1 MSSPKSIHGLW
12 TRPLPTLRTLRL
24 WYVPFLGFS
33 AQHNGEGALVLPDTL
48 LLGVPHPGG
57 HLAQSPGVVKSDR
70 KTSSSRSLTPS
81 SKLGTQTREAC
92 LRKIDRLRLKSRKAE
107 LTPFLGFSLSTTCQV
122 PQKRKNHVEMKE
134 IDPGT
139 EHQYGTLNV
148 VMTGYDVSLV
158 EHYAQYVHRLCNK
171 LSVKVVESY
180 AMPTKTVELVLA
192 GDHGTKVRVDGHLT
206 SHQRVV
212 QIKQLTATLTPI
224 FLEIIQNNLPEGVH
238 LLVKEHTEEDF
249 RIRLKVRPEL
259 DELRA
264 KLQ

>member
-1 MSSPKSIHGLW
+1 MS
-12 TRPLPTLRTLRL
+12 
-24 WYVPFLGFS
+24 VALGKLLS
-33 AQHNGEGALVLPDTL
+33 LGKESVLK
-48 LLGVPHPGG
+48 
-57 HLAQSPGVVKSDR
+57 Q
-70 KTSSSRSLTPS
+70 RSV
-81 SKLGTQTREAC
+81 
-92 LRKIDRLRLKSRKAE
+92 
-107 LTPFLGFSLSTTCQV
+107 FFSLAFKSSGRNPICSIGSLQQSFQRHYRSKPSHGIGRYRHLLPPEV

-212 QIKQLTATLTPI
+212 QINQLTATFTPI

>member
-1 MSSPKSIHGLW
+1 MSAALGKPCVQIIQKKSSLFYSQQQNFQRHYRSMPTHGIGRYRHL
-12 TRPLPTLRTLRL
+12 LP
-24 WYVPFLGFS
+24 P
-33 AQHNGEGALVLPDTL
+33 E
-48 LLGVPHPGG
+48 
-57 HLAQSPGVVKSDR
+57 
-70 KTSSSRSLTPS
+70 
-81 SKLGTQTREAC
+81 
-92 LRKIDRLRLKSRKAE
+92 
-107 LTPFLGFSLSTTCQV
+107 
-122 PQKRKNHVEMKE
+122 E

-139 EHQYGTLNV
+139 EHQYGTLNI
-148 VMTGYDVSLV
+148 VMTGYDVCLV

-180 AMPTKTVELVLA
+180 AMPTKTVELLLT
-192 GDHGTKVRVDGHLT
+192 GEHGSK
-206 SHQRVV
+206 
-212 QIKQLTATLTPI
+212 IKQLTATFSPI